1 MGLTEI
7 DYFLSYFIQ
16 YFLLNIIYSIIN
28 SLILKLVLKHIPWIY
43 VFLLFFLFG
52 LNIFSLVYFF
62 QSFLDKTR
70 LAMIVCI
77 LIYFLM
83 YFLST
88 SFSGVGIKH
97 WLRF

>member
-1 MGLTEI
+1 MRFFLIITYAIPLTRYIFIFVKEKETKSKEGMKIMGLTEI

-62 QSFLDKTR
+62 QSF
-70 LAMIVCI
+70 
-77 LIYFLM
+77 
-83 YFLST
+83 
-88 SFSGVGIKH
+88 
-97 WLRF
+97 